1 MSFGENL
8 KFIRKKRNITQK
20 QLAQLLDVSRQ
31 SVSKWE
37 ADKSYPDSE
46 KLVLIAKELD
56 VSTDYLLLNR
66 TNKDK
71 SIVSDSVAENKKV
84 TLSNSSAYS
93 AIIVPNGKI
102 AITSFN
108 NNSIVQCLSVK
119 ISKIL
124 SPEKYKSPYL
134 LLGVDKITLLGEHT
148 VILAWYEKLED
159 IQKEIIDISKAIEN
173 KKLTYSLKYFSDVD
187 FKGMFGE
194 ANKE

>member
-46 KLVLIAKELD
+46 KIVLIAKELD

>member
-56 VSTDYLLLNR
+56 VSSDYLLLNR

-71 SIVSDSVAENKKV
+71 SIVSDSMAENKKV

-124 SPEKYKSPYL
+124 SPKKYNSPYL

>member
-56 VSTDYLLLNR
+56 VSSDYLLLNR

-124 SPEKYKSPYL
+124 SPEKYNSPYL